1 MTGGVSG
8 ARAVAYLR
16 SIDPRLPRSVWTL
29 EAGGLVNAF
38 GNGITFPFLVIYL
51 HNVRGFSLGTAGLVL
66 ATNGAMSF
74 VMSPLA
80 GTLSDRIGGRVTL
93 GGALVLMAIGYGAFP
108 LVQRPWHAFVA
119 MVFAGA
125 GNGSFWPSQ
134 STLLAGLAPQ
144 TRRHAAYALQRVSRN
159 LGIGLGGLTGG
170 LIATTT
176 DPSSFT
182 ILFIVDAATFLA
194 FVAVLPFVPD
204 PELPPAE
211 EGARPGRYRDVLR
224 DRLLLGVVGLNIV
237 FVSAGYA
244 QIELLPAF
252 AKNEAGVSERQIGV
266 IFLVN
271 TLIIVFAQLPIARLL
286 EGRRRMPALALMT
299 ALWAASWLIVLLAG
313 ATLETLAAAVV
324 FAGAGVVFGLG
335 ECFQGPTQGA
345 LVADLAP
352 PRLRGRY
359 MALSTISWEIGF
371 IIGPAIGGFILG
383 RQPLALWPLAAFVC
397 LLAGLGALALER
409 EIPPHLRLTPA

>member
-1 MTGGVSG
+1 VIQRFG
-8 ARAVAYLR
+8 AYLR
-16 SIDPRLPRSVWTL
+16 SIDPRLPRSVWTM

-51 HNVRGFSLGTAGLVL
+51 HNVRGISLGTAGLVL

-74 VMSPLA
+74 VASPLA
-80 GTLSDRIGGRVTL
+80 GSLSDKIGGRVTL
-93 GGALVLMAIGYGAFP
+93 GGALVLMAIGYGSFP
-108 LVQRPWHAFVA
+108 LVHKPWHAFLA
-119 MVFAGA
+119 MVVAGA

-144 TRRHAAYALQRVSRN
+144 ARRHAAYALQRVSRN

-170 LIATTT
+170 LIATTA
-176 DPSSFT
+176 DPTSFT
-182 ILFIVDAATFLA
+182 ILFLVDAATFLG

-204 PELPPAE
+204 PKLPPLE

-224 DRLLLGVVGLNIV
+224 DRLLLGIVGLNIV

-244 QIELLPAF
+244 QVELMPVF
-252 AKNEAGVSERQIGV
+252 AKNEAGVSEREIGV

-271 TLIIVFAQLPIARLL
+271 TLVIVFAQLPIARLL

-299 ALWAASWLIVLLAG
+299 LLWAAAWIIVLVAG
-313 ATLETLAAAVV
+313 ASLEAASAAAVLA
-324 FAGAGVVFGLG
+324 FAGLVFGLG

-359 MALSTISWEIGF
+359 MALSTVSWEIGF
-371 IIGPAIGGFILG
+371 VVGPAIGGFVLD
-383 RQPLALWPLAAFVC
+383 RQPLALWPLAAGVC
-397 LLAGLGALALER
+397 LLAGVGALALER
-409 EIPPHLRLTPA
+409 GIPPRLRLTPA

>member
-1 MTGGVSG
+1 VIGPLG
-8 ARAVAYLR
+8 AYLR
-16 SIDPRLPRSVWTL
+16 SIDPRLPRSVWTM

-51 HNVRGFSLGTAGLVL
+51 HNVRGISLGTAGLVL

-74 VMSPLA
+74 FVSPLA
-80 GTLSDRIGGRVTL
+80 GTLSDRIGGRLTL
-93 GGALVLMAIGYGAFP
+93 GGALVLMAIGYGSFP
-108 LVQRPWHAFVA
+108 LVREPWHAFLA

-134 STLLAGLAPQ
+134 STLLAGLAPRA
-144 TRRHAAYALQRVSRN
+144 RRHAAYALQRVSRN

-170 LIATTT
+170 LIATTA
-176 DPSSFT
+176 DPASFT
-182 ILFIVDAATFLA
+182 TLFLIDAGTFIG

-204 PELPPAE
+204 PELPPVE

-224 DRLLLGVVGLNIV
+224 DRLLLGIVGLNIL

-244 QIELLPAF
+244 QVELLPVF
-252 AKNEAGVSERQIGV
+252 AKNEAAVSEREIGV

-271 TLIIVFAQLPIARLL
+271 TLVIVLAQLPIARLL

-299 ALWAASWLIVLLAG
+299 ALWAVSWLIVLASG
-313 ATLETLAAAVV
+313 ASLEAEAAAAV
-324 FAGAGVVFGLG
+324 FAFAVLVFGLG

-371 IIGPAIGGFILG
+371 IIGPAIGGFVLD
-383 RQPLALWPLAAFVC
+383 RHPLALWPLAAAVC
-397 LLAGLGALALER
+397 LVAGVGALALER
-409 EIPPHLRLTPA
+409 GIPPQLRLTPA